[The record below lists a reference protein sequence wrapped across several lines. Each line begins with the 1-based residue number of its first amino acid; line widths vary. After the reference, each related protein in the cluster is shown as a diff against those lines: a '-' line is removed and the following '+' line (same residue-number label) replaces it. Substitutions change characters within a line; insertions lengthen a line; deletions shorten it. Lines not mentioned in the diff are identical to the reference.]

1 MPFFKC
7 SKTLIGVFLPGRFWL
22 AGLMYDT
29 HALDQGEPF
38 KVIVWQFANQR

>member
-22 AGLMYDT
+22 TGLMYDT
-29 HALDQGEPF
+29 HVDQGEPF
-38 KVIVWQFANQR
+38 KVIV